1 MLFSL
6 TSSALAGIGSIETLT
21 GKGAIERNSERIPG
35 ETGLEIESYDA
46 AVTAKGVM
54 RIVFVDD
61 TEVEVTEH
69 SRLVIDEF
77 VYDPSANRGS
87 LGLRASLGT
96 VKYASG
102 QIAKKHR
109 QNVNIETPSAT
120 IGVRG
125 TDFAMI
131 VDEMGSSAI
140 TLLPSCQANQ
150 SKEKLEC
157 FVGEI
162 VVDTAVGQVVMNQ
175 AFQTTVIETGSSAP
189 TAPVILDID
198 SSQIGNML
206 IIRDETNYDKAQQRS
221 ARERANDL
229 GVDYLEFDG
238 LDFDALGVSMQ
249 NLLQDAL
256 ANPDDI
262 LSVTYSDVLQ
272 ELQEERSSKTDASKI
287 DSETETETETDTSPP
302 LTVINDFP
310 YYRISK
316 TDPRHQFEITVDQEY
331 GYTFYVQQEQFS
343 VNGFNVGYGTSS
355 IRIEQ
360 R

>member
-1 MLFSL
+1 
-6 TSSALAGIGSIETLT
+6 
-21 GKGAIERNSERIPG
+21 
-35 ETGLEIESYDA
+35 
-46 AVTAKGVM
+46 M

-61 TEVEVTEH
+61 TEDEVTAH

-77 VYDPSANRGS
+77 VYDPAADQGS
-87 LGLRASLGT
+87 LGISASLGT

-102 QIAKKHR
+102 QIAKKYR

-150 SKEKLEC
+150 REEKLEC

-162 VVDTAVGQVVMNQ
+162 EVTTPVGQVIMNQ
-175 AFQTTVIETGSSAP
+175 AFQTTVIDTATTAP

-198 SSQIGNML
+198 ASQIGNML
-206 IIRDETNYDKAQQRS
+206 IVQNETDYDSAQARS
-221 ARERANDL
+221 AEERADEL

-238 LDFDALGVSMQ
+238 LDFDALGASMT
-249 NLLQDAL
+249 NLLNDAL

-262 LSVTYSDVLQ
+262 LSVNYSDILQ
-272 ELQEERSSKTDASKI
+272 ELLDQRSVSPQNQIQDEQRETQEET
-287 DSETETETETDTSPP
+287 P
-302 LTVINDFP
+302 LTIRDEFPNYVISNQSAGN
-310 YYRISK
+310 R
-316 TDPRHQFEITVDQEY
+316 FELTVDQEY
-331 GYTFYVQQEQFS
+331 GYTFFIQQDQFS
-343 VNGFNVGYGTSS
+343 LNNYNLGYGTNTV
-355 IRIEQ
+355 RIEQ
-360 R
+360 RQ